1 MIRKALLQE
10 VPEIRKMLAE
20 FAQSGDVLPRTLA
33 SLYSQVRDY
42 LVFREDEG
50 PLIAVA
56 ALHVCWD
63 GLGEIRSLVVT
74 PAYQRRGIGSRLV
87 LSCLEEARQLGL
99 RQVFALTTSPPFF
112 ERFGFRMFPKEQLP
126 PIVWADC
133 VDCVKFPDC
142 DEIPLMLDL

>member
-87 LSCLEEARQLGL
+87 LSCLEEARKLGL